1 MDNTDRKLFILDTNV
16 LLHEPLAIYSFKEHD
31 VLIPMT
37 VLEEL
42 DNIKDRN
49 KDVSRDA
56 RVAIRALEDVFRDA
70 TPDQITQGVPL
81 AGEASGNIC
90 IFSDHHLP
98 QDAEVFT
105 DKEADNRIINAALYL
120 QKHELKRQVVLVTKD
135 INMRLK
141 AKGAGLAHVEDYR
154 SDQLI
159 DDIRLLAKG
168 FQVVPGSFW
177 ERVGECES
185 ETHGRDTI
193 HVIDANLLEG
203 VHVNQY
209 LVDEENFFAARVLSH
224 DGNKIRIKDLGRE
237 RLMSRKA
244 WGVHP
249 KNVYQGM
256 ALDALLDPHIDLV
269 ILTGPAGCGKTL
281 LAMAA
286 ALELVIEKGIYEK
299 VIVTRNTPEIAESIG
314 FLPGTEEEKMMPW
327 LAAVTDTLE
336 VLHKQDENMS
346 GSLSYI
352 MEKANIQ
359 FKSVNFMR
367 GRSIQNTFVL
377 LDECQ
382 NLTASQIKTIITR
395 CGEGT
400 KIVCSGNLAQ
410 IDSNYLSPVTS
421 VSPTSSSVSRILT
434 AVPTFSSMAWCAA
447 DWLRSPRRISDLADY
462 LHMKKGSHLA
472 SLF

>member
-224 DGNKIRIKDLGRE
+224 DGQKIRIKDLGRE

-421 VSPTSSSVSRILT
+421 GLTYIVERFKDFDGSANIFLNGVVRSR
-434 AVPTFSSMAWCAA
+434 
-447 DWLRSPRRISDLADY
+447 
-462 LHMKKGSHLA
+462 LA
-472 SLF
+472 SFAEENL

>member
-16 LLHEPLAIYSFKEHD
+16 LLHDPLAIYSFKEHD

-42 DNIKDRN
+42 DNIKDRH

-70 TPDQITQGVPL
+70 TPEQIAQGVPL
-81 AGEASGNIC
+81 AGEASGHIC

-224 DGNKIRIKDLGRE
+224 DGHKIRIKDLGRE

-421 VSPTSSSVSRILT
+421 GLTYIVERFKDFDGSANIFLNGVVRSR
-434 AVPTFSSMAWCAA
+434 
-447 DWLRSPRRISDLADY
+447 
-462 LHMKKGSHLA
+462 LA
-472 SLF
+472 SFAEENL

>member
-42 DNIKDRN
+42 DNIKDRH

-56 RVAIRALEDVFRDA
+56 RIAIRALEDVFRDA
-70 TPDQITQGVPL
+70 TPEQIAQGVAL
-81 AGEASGNIC
+81 AGEASGHIS

-120 QKHELKRQVVLVTKD
+120 QKHEMKRQVVLVTKD

-141 AKGAGLAHVEDYR
+141 AKEQVLPMSRITAATSSSTTSACSPRASRWCPAASGSGSASAT
-154 SDQLI
+154 
-159 DDIRLLAKG
+159 AKPMAAIP
-168 FQVVPGSFW
+168 FTSSMPTCW
-177 ERVGECES
+177 R
-185 ETHGRDTI
+185 I
-193 HVIDANLLEG
+193 
-203 VHVNQY
+203 HVNQY
-209 LVDEENFFAARVLSH
+209 LLDEENFFAARVLSH
-224 DGNKIRIKDLGRE
+224 DSQKIRLKDLGRE

-244 WGVHP
+244 WGSSQERLSGHGAGCAARSAHRPGDPDRPGGLRQDPAGHGRGAGAGDREGDLREGDRHP
-249 KNVYQGM
+249 KY
-256 ALDALLDPHIDLV
+256 
-269 ILTGPAGCGKTL
+269 
-281 LAMAA
+281 
-286 ALELVIEKGIYEK
+286 
-299 VIVTRNTPEIAESIG
+299 PEIAESIG

-421 VSPTSSSVSRILT
+421 GLTYIVERFKTST
-434 AVPTFSSMAWCAA
+434 AVPTSS
-447 DWLRSPRRISDLADY
+447 
-462 LHMKKGSHLA
+462 
-472 SLF
+472 

>member
-49 KDVSRDA
+49 KDASRDA

-177 ERVGECES
+177 ERVGECDS
-185 ETHGRDTI
+185 ETHGRDTV

-209 LVDEENFFAARVLSH
+209 LLDEENFFAARVLSH
-224 DGNKIRIKDLGRE
+224 DSNKIRLKDLGRE

-256 ALDALLDPHIDLV
+256 ALDALLEPHIDLV

-421 VSPTSSSVSRILT
+421 GLTYIVERFKDFDGSTNIFLNGVVRSR
-434 AVPTFSSMAWCAA
+434 
-447 DWLRSPRRISDLADY
+447 
-462 LHMKKGSHLA
+462 LA
-472 SLF
+472 SFAEENL

>member
-42 DNIKDRN
+42 DNIKDRH

-70 TPDQITQGVPL
+70 TPEQIAQGVPL
-81 AGEASGNIC
+81 AGEASGHIC

-224 DGNKIRIKDLGRE
+224 DSQKIRIKDLGRE

-421 VSPTSSSVSRILT
+421 GLTYIVERFKDFDGSANIFLNGVVRSR
-434 AVPTFSSMAWCAA
+434 
-447 DWLRSPRRISDLADY
+447 
-462 LHMKKGSHLA
+462 LA
-472 SLF
+472 SFAEENL

>member
-382 NLTASQIKTIITR
+382 NLTASQLKTIITR

-421 VSPTSSSVSRILT
+421 GLTYIVERFKDFDGSANIFLNGVVRSR
-434 AVPTFSSMAWCAA
+434 
-447 DWLRSPRRISDLADY
+447 
-462 LHMKKGSHLA
+462 LA
-472 SLF
+472 SFAEENL

>member
-42 DNIKDRN
+42 DNIKDRH

-70 TPDQITQGVPL
+70 TPEQIAQGVAL
-81 AGEASGNIC
+81 AGEASGHIS

-177 ERVGECES
+177 ERVGECDS
-185 ETHGRDTI
+185 ETHGRDTV

-203 VHVNQY
+203 IHVNQY
-209 LVDEENFFAARVLSH
+209 LIDEENFFAARVLSH
-224 DGNKIRIKDLGRE
+224 DSQKIRIRI
-237 RLMSRKA
+237 
-244 WGVHP
+244 WG
-249 KNVYQGM
+249 
-256 ALDALLDPHIDLV
+256 
-269 ILTGPAGCGKTL
+269 
-281 LAMAA
+281 
-286 ALELVIEKGIYEK
+286 
-299 VIVTRNTPEIAESIG
+299 
-314 FLPGTEEEKMMPW
+314 
-327 LAAVTDTLE
+327 
-336 VLHKQDENMS
+336 
-346 GSLSYI
+346 
-352 MEKANIQ
+352 AN
-359 FKSVNFMR
+359 
-367 GRSIQNTFVL
+367 G
-377 LDECQ
+377 
-382 NLTASQIKTIITR
+382 
-395 CGEGT
+395 
-400 KIVCSGNLAQ
+400 
-410 IDSNYLSPVTS
+410 
-421 VSPTSSSVSRILT
+421 
-434 AVPTFSSMAWCAA
+434 
-447 DWLRSPRRISDLADY
+447 
-462 LHMKKGSHLA
+462 
-472 SLF
+472 